1 MLKLNHFISEL
12 PFEYPF
18 TISKGTKTH
27 QKSLVVELTW
37 GNGIKAYGEAPA
49 ISYYDIT
56 VEKMQEDL
64 ELKRKF
70 IESFS
75 FTDPKRFWHFLHHLY
90 PNNPFLVSALDMAG
104 WDLHG
109 KMRKKPLYEIFNLDT
124 SKSPLTDYTIGI
136 DSLEKMIEKI
146 ELHPLLIYKIKVGGD
161 DDLEKL
167 IQIRKKTNSII
178 RIDANAGWTLDQA
191 ISYMPVMKDLNI
203 ELIEQP
209 LAKEDY
215 DAVLKL
221 RSHTDI
227 PIIADESCVGL
238 KDLEKCK
245 DVYSGINIKLTKCSG
260 ITPALEMIKKA
271 RSYNLKIML
280 GCMNES
286 TIGTAALG
294 HLAPLVDYL
303 DADGP
308 LLLKED
314 IATGIAYKDHQLLV
328 SNLPGLG
335 IQIAAHQY

>member
-27 QKSLVVELTW
+27 QQSLVVELTW
-37 GNGIKAYGEAPA
+37 GPGIKAYGEAPA

-75 FTDPKRFWHFLHHLY
+75 FMDPKRFWHFLHHLY

-109 KMRKKPLYEIFNLDT
+109 KMRKKPLYEMLNLDP

-136 DSLEKMIEKI
+136 DSLEKMLEKI
-146 ELHPLLIYKIKVGGD
+146 SLHPLPIYKIKVGGD

-167 IQIRKKTNSII
+167 IQIRKSTYSII
-178 RIDANAGWTLDQA
+178 RIDANAGWTLEQA
-191 ISYMPVMKDLNI
+191 INYLPVLNDLGI

-209 LAKEDY
+209 LAKENFEGI
-215 DAVLKL
+215 LKL
-221 RSHTDI
+221 REHTTI

-238 KDLEKCK
+238 NDIEKCK
-245 DVYSGINIKLTKCSG
+245 DVFSGINIKLTKCSG

-286 TIGTAALG
+286 TIGTSALG

-314 IATGIAYKDHQLLV
+314 IATGITYNNNYIKLTE
-328 SNLPGLG
+328 NPGLG
-335 IQIAAHQY
+335 IVITS